1 MANPI
6 VHVEVV
12 GKNAKKLQEFYG
24 SVFSWEIH
32 PAPQNYGMI
41 HTGTE
46 RGIAGGIG
54 ETDQGPGHV
63 TFYVEVDDINAA
75 LAKIEKRG
83 GKTLMPRTEIP
94 DQVIFAMFAD
104 PEGHVVGLTEARR

>member
-6 VHVEVV
+6 IHVEVI
-12 GKNAKKLQEFYG
+12 GQDAQKLHAFYG
-24 SVFSWEIH
+24 QAFGWEIH

-54 ETDQGPGHV
+54 QANQGAGHV
-63 TFYVEVDDINAA
+63 TFYVEVGDINAA
-75 LAKIEKRG
+75 LARIEKLG
-83 GKTLMPRTEIP
+83 GKTLTPRTEIP
-94 DQVIFAMFAD
+94 DQVVFALFAD
-104 PEGHVVGLTEARR
+104 PEGHTIGLTEAR

>member
-12 GKNAKKLQEFYG
+12 GKDAKRLHAFYG
-24 SVFSWEIH
+24 GVFGWEIH
-32 PAPQNYGMI
+32 PAPQNYGMV
-41 HTGTE
+41 HTGSE
-46 RGIAGGIG
+46 HGIGGGIG

-63 TFYVEVDDINAA
+63 TFYIEVDDIAA
-75 LAKIEKRG
+75 YLAKIEKMG

-94 DQVIFAMFAD
+94 DQVTFALFAD
-104 PEGHVVGLTEARR
+104 PEGHTIGLTEARK